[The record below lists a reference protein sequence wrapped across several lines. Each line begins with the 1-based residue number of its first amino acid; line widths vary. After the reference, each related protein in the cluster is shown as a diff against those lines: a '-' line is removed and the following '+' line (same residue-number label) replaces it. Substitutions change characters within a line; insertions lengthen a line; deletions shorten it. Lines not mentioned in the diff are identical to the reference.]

1 MSTVY
6 KNCKLCNAV
15 FASIDGAVICD
26 RCMSSEGELYKHI
39 RDYLYEHPGLSAAE
53 LANELK
59 ISMSRITQFIQ
70 NGRFELIPLRDQDE
84 GKRQQ
89 K

>member
-15 FASIDGAVICD
+15 FASIDCAVICD

-39 RDYLYEHPGLSAAE
+39 RDYLYEHPGLSAAAE
-53 LANELK
+53 CRC
-59 ISMSRITQFIQ
+59 SRASKKARRSSPKAASFS
-70 NGRFELIPLRDQDE
+70 NR
-84 GKRQQ
+84 KC
-89 K
+89 